1 MRYTLDSMLPLGAF
15 EHCGDRKIRLHGGGG
30 GGFIEDVFSG
40 IGDAVSDV
48 VEGASD
54 ALSQID
60 PGPAIGDVGQVIDEG
75 VNDVVPGGW
84 GTVAAVTAAVLT
96 AQPELLA
103 AALPEEAAALTME
116 EILASQFTD
125 AAFQLTP
132 EFASLAPDLAAEA
145 LASGEISGLTSNAA
159 DMMLNANPSL
169 NPIDL
174 ANASVDPIQTL
185 NAANNWT
192 GPMTQNIGQ
201 IATDMAAQG
210 VPSDV
215 IANQLMQNYGIDQY
229 AAANAA
235 GIATAGGS
243 VSDIASTLA
252 SDYGANMTGLEASSA
267 SAPLGLKD
275 VLNAAN
281 TARQVYGL
289 GKTAANILNPSSA
302 LRTSST
308 APKSGLSGV
317 TGLSDILGGSSSSGG
332 SGALPGNLQ
341 ATSLAA
347 APVTQGNSNMNLNQ
361 LKQLYPQ
368 LSTVDPRVLSALTGK
383 TGSTPNYYSYGS
395 GQGGGPTGLSLQ
407 GQGGT
412 PSAGY
417 PARAADEKATS
428 TGFSRPTS
436 SNASYNALASA
447 GLSALN
453 SGSLPM
459 TFKDGGDVHI
469 PQFKT
474 GTTGHFVQGQ
484 GDGQSDDIPAMLA
497 DGEYVFDADTVAAL
511 GNGSS
516 KAGALQLDKMRK
528 AIRKHKRAASV
539 DKIPPKAKS
548 PLEYLKG

>member
-15 EHCGDRKIRLHGGGG
+15 EHCGNGKIRLHGGGG
-30 GGFIEDVFSG
+30 GGFIED
-40 IGDAVSDV
+40 IGNFVSDTFQ
-48 VEGASD
+48 GASD
-54 ALSQID
+54 MLSQID
-60 PGPAIGDVGQVIDEG
+60 PGPTIGNVGEEIDKG
-75 VNDVVPGGW
+75 VNNAVPGGW
-84 GTVAAVTAAVLT
+84 GTVAAATVAVLT
-96 AQPELLA
+96 ANPEILA
-103 AALPEEAAALTME
+103 AALPEEAAALTTE
-116 EILASQFTD
+116 EILASQFGD
-125 AAFQLTP
+125 AAFQLSP
-132 EFASLAPDLAAEA
+132 EFSALAPDAAAEA
-145 LASGEISGLTSNAA
+145 LANGEISGLTSNAT
-159 DMMLNANPSL
+159 DMMLNGNPSL

-210 VPSDV
+210 IPSDV

-289 GKTAANILNPSSA
+289 GKTAANILNPSNA

-383 TGSTPNYYSYGS
+383 TNSTPNYYSYGS

-447 GLSALN
+447 GLSSLN